1 MTTLVI
7 CRAIGPKQV
16 RQLKEIYE
24 RARAVKAK
32 YPESH
37 LASKAARNLI
47 DAFETATGDAEAV
60 LDDQWLGLADPQGHA

>member
-16 RQLKEIYE
+16 RQLKEIYD
-24 RARAVKAK
+24 RARAVKAR

-37 LASKAARNLI
+37 LANKAARNLI
-47 DAFETATGDAEAV
+47 DAFETVTGSAGAI
-60 LDDQWLGLADPQGHA
+60 LDDQWLSLTDPQGSA